1 MRISDWS
8 SDVCSSDLRTPGIE
22 RRIGGDHHGEHFFT
36 AVSQR
41 LAEDEIVA
49 GQGIPR
55 QAAVARQHRAFA
67 GRLRLRVAGATQPAP
82 WTYPYH
88 VLTHPLSYTND
99 FYLYIVYLFLL
110 FNLLCFSF
118 FYSSPLSFSSFLA
131 FPFFFAL
138 LLSFLF

>member
-8 SDVCSSDLRTPGIE
+8 SDVCSSDLPGIE

-55 QAAVARQHRAFA
+55 QAAVARQQRAFA
-67 GRLRLRVAGATQPAP
+67 GRLRMRGAGGKQAGKWKYPEQVHTPPPA
-82 WTYPYH
+82 
-88 VLTHPLSYTND
+88 YTNRSAERRTGKECVSRH
-99 FYLYIVYLFLL
+99 I
-110 FNLLCFSF
+110 SRW
-118 FYSSPLSFSSFLA
+118 
-131 FPFFFAL
+131 
-138 LLSFLF
+138 